1 MLFDKIFVFLGL
13 TYLFASLLVFFNT
26 FLNLWGIL
34 FSIVFVYFFYKLY
47 LSLIRKD
54 IDLFNKKDIVYWI
67 IAVILIM
74 TWVFLSGIGGFAY
87 QNDDFW
93 ARNAIYR
100 DLINYDWPVI
110 YDLSLE
116 PDYVVN
122 LLGTDKVAFSYYYIF
137 WLPIALI
144 SKTFNLS
151 WSESNLLLY
160 FYVVLGLL
168 LVLYF
173 LFSKQNILVALYV
186 IIIDIIYYIYARKC
200 NNKNNYYLKK
210 QIKYADKMTG
220 MLSQILIGL
229 KDIKSFNI
237 GSRLN
242 NKLDTYRKKW
252 QENYFLKR
260 KYYFTRKTL
269 VGLVIDFG
277 KIILYFIVL
286 VLLIK
291 GKIQIAMFLLLISY
305 YDKTKESINDI
316 MEFDVSIMEESVSL
330 YRINQIVNYKDSN
343 LVLDGIVNNDD
354 IAGYVEFKNVSFKY
368 SRLQVLKNVSF
379 TAKPNQITAIVGKT
393 GSGKTTLFNL
403 LLRMYRVN
411 DGKILIDRINIYD
424 YSRDVFNSNVSIV
437 NQKTFIFNMSI
448 RANLS
453 LIDSNKKR
461 LIDACKRVG
470 IHDFIMS
477 LPDGYSTILK
487 EDATNISGG
496 QKQLLSLA
504 RALLTSSEII
514 LLDEVTSSLD
524 PNTTN
529 KIINL
534 LDDLKTDHTI
544 IVITHNKDLMR
555 RADKLVVLN
564 NGKIECVGNNNDLI
578 KKNKVYK
585 QLVTEN

>member
-1 MLFDKIFVFLGL
+1 MIKKNIKIAKDYFSLVSFKNK
-13 TYLFASLLVFFNT
+13 YLIMFIIVDLINVLISLL
-26 FLNLWGIL
+26 IPL
-34 FSIVFVYFFYKLY
+34 FISLIVESVTNKLY
-47 LSLIRKD
+47 NES
-54 IDLFNKKDIVYWI
+54 
-67 IAVILIM
+67 VILIII
-74 TWVFLSGIGGFAY
+74 LGITYLLNKIGSYCINWCYANFFKDTY
-87 QNDDFW
+87 VLMHQKLVNSVYDFDYEYSKKIPIGKIINSSNSDIINI
-93 ARNAIYR
+93 AEVPSFMIEL
-100 DLINYDWPVI
+100 LIEIIKLLVI
-110 YDLSLE
+110 YF
-116 PDYVVN
+116 VF
-122 LLGTDKVAFSYYYIF
+122 A
-137 WLPIALI
+137 
-144 SKTFNLS
+144 
-151 WSESNLLLY
+151 
-160 FYVVLGLL
+160 
-168 LVLYF
+168 
-173 LFSKQNILVALYV
+173 KQNILVALYV

-461 LIDACKRVG
+461 QIDACKRVG

-564 NGKIECVGNNNDLI
+564 NGKIECIGNNNESL
-578 KKNKVYK
+578 
-585 QLVTEN
+585 

>member
-1 MLFDKIFVFLGL
+1 MIKKNIKIVKDYF
-13 TYLFASLLVFFNT
+13 SLVSF
-26 FLNLWGIL
+26 
-34 FSIVFVYFFYKLY
+34 K
-47 LSLIRKD
+47 
-54 IDLFNKKDIVYWI
+54 NKY
-67 IAVILIM
+67 LIM
-74 TWVFLSGIGGFAY
+74 FIIV
-87 QNDDFW
+87 
-93 ARNAIYR
+93 
-100 DLINYDWPVI
+100 DLINVLISLLIPLFISLIVESVTNKLYNESVVLIIILGITYLLNKIGSYCTNWCYANFFKDTYVLMHQKLVNSVYDFDYEYSKKIPIGKIINSSNTDIINVAEIPSFMIELSIEIVKLLVI
-110 YDLSLE
+110 YF
-116 PDYVVN
+116 VF
-122 LLGTDKVAFSYYYIF
+122 A
-137 WLPIALI
+137 
-144 SKTFNLS
+144 
-151 WSESNLLLY
+151 
-160 FYVVLGLL
+160 
-168 LVLYF
+168 
-173 LFSKQNILVALYV
+173 KQSVLVAIYV
-186 IIIDIIYYIYARKC
+186 IIIDAIYYIYARKC

-277 KIILYFIVL
+277 KIILYFIIL

-330 YRINQIVNYKDSN
+330 YRIKQIINYKDST
-343 LVLDGIVNNDD
+343 LVVDGTIHNDD
-354 IAGYVEFKNVSFKY
+354 IIGHVEFKKVSFKY
-368 SRLQVLKNVSF
+368 DKLKVLKNISF

-393 GSGKTTLFNL
+393 GSGKTTIFNL
-403 LLRMYRVN
+403 LLRMYKVN
-411 DGKILIDRINIYD
+411 SGQILIDGLNIYD
-424 YSRDVFNSNVSIV
+424 YSRDAFNSNISIV

-461 LIDACKRVG
+461 QIDACKRVG

-564 NGKIECVGNNNDLI
+564 NGKIECVGNDNDLI
-578 KKNKVYK
+578 KKNKIYK

>member
-1 MLFDKIFVFLGL
+1 MIKKNIKIVKDYF
-13 TYLFASLLVFFNT
+13 SLVSF
-26 FLNLWGIL
+26 
-34 FSIVFVYFFYKLY
+34 K
-47 LSLIRKD
+47 
-54 IDLFNKKDIVYWI
+54 NKY
-67 IAVILIM
+67 LIM
-74 TWVFLSGIGGFAY
+74 FIIV
-87 QNDDFW
+87 
-93 ARNAIYR
+93 
-100 DLINYDWPVI
+100 DLINVLISLLIPLFISLIVESVTNKLYNESVVLIIILGITYLLNKIGSYCTNWCYANFFKDTYVLMHQKLVNSVYDFDYEYSKKIPIGKIINSSNSDIINIAEVPSFMIELLIEIIKLLVI
-110 YDLSLE
+110 YF
-116 PDYVVN
+116 VF
-122 LLGTDKVAFSYYYIF
+122 A
-137 WLPIALI
+137 
-144 SKTFNLS
+144 
-151 WSESNLLLY
+151 
-160 FYVVLGLL
+160 
-168 LVLYF
+168 
-173 LFSKQNILVALYV
+173 KQNILVALYV

-461 LIDACKRVG
+461 QIDACKRVG

-534 LDDLKTDHTI
+534 LDDLKTDYTI

-555 RADKLVVLN
+555 RADKLIVLN
-564 NGKIECVGNNNDLI
+564 NGKVECIGNNDDLI

-585 QLVTEN
+585 QLVTED

>member
-1 MLFDKIFVFLGL
+1 MIKKNIKIVKDYFSLVSFKNK
-13 TYLFASLLVFFNT
+13 YLIMFIIVDLINVLISLL
-26 FLNLWGIL
+26 IPL
-34 FSIVFVYFFYKLY
+34 FISLIVESVTNKLY
-47 LSLIRKD
+47 NES
-54 IDLFNKKDIVYWI
+54 
-67 IAVILIM
+67 VILIII
-74 TWVFLSGIGGFAY
+74 LGITYLLNKIGSYCTNWCYANFFKETY
-87 QNDDFW
+87 VLMHQKLVNSVYDFDYDYSKKISIGKIL
-93 ARNAIYR
+93 NSSNT
-100 DLINYDWPVI
+100 DLINVAEIPSFMIELAIEMVKLLII
-110 YDLSLE
+110 YI
-116 PDYVVN
+116 VF
-122 LLGTDKVAFSYYYIF
+122 A
-137 WLPIALI
+137 
-144 SKTFNLS
+144 
-151 WSESNLLLY
+151 
-160 FYVVLGLL
+160 
-168 LVLYF
+168 
-173 LFSKQNILVALYV
+173 KQNILVALYV

-237 GSRLN
+237 GSKLN
-242 NKLDTYRKKW
+242 NKFDGYRKRW

-277 KIILYFIVL
+277 KIILYFIML
-286 VLLIK
+286 ILLIK

-330 YRINQIVNYKDSN
+330 YRIKQIINYKDSI
-343 LVLDGIVNNDD
+343 LVVDGTIHNDD
-354 IAGYVEFKNVSFKY
+354 IIGNVEFKNVSFKY
-368 SRLQVLKNVSF
+368 DKLKVLKNISF

-393 GSGKTTLFNL
+393 GSGKTTIFNL
-403 LLRMYRVN
+403 LLRMYKVN
-411 DGKILIDRINIYD
+411 SGQILIDGLNIYD
-424 YSRDVFNSNVSIV
+424 YSRDVFNSNISIV

-461 LIDACKRVG
+461 QIDACKRVG

-555 RADKLVVLN
+555 RADKLIVLN
-564 NGKIECVGNNNDLI
+564 NGKIECIGNNNDLI

-585 QLVTEN
+585 QLVIED

>member
-1 MLFDKIFVFLGL
+1 MIKKNIKIVKDYF
-13 TYLFASLLVFFNT
+13 SLVSF
-26 FLNLWGIL
+26 
-34 FSIVFVYFFYKLY
+34 K
-47 LSLIRKD
+47 
-54 IDLFNKKDIVYWI
+54 NKY
-67 IAVILIM
+67 LIM
-74 TWVFLSGIGGFAY
+74 FIIV
-87 QNDDFW
+87 
-93 ARNAIYR
+93 
-100 DLINYDWPVI
+100 DLINVLISLLIPLFISLIVESVTNKLYNESVVLIIILGITYLLNKIGSYCTNWCYANFFKDTYVLMHQKLVNSVYDFDYEYSKKIPIGKIINSSNSDIINIAEVPSFMIELLIEIIKLLVI
-110 YDLSLE
+110 YF
-116 PDYVVN
+116 VF
-122 LLGTDKVAFSYYYIF
+122 A
-137 WLPIALI
+137 
-144 SKTFNLS
+144 
-151 WSESNLLLY
+151 
-160 FYVVLGLL
+160 
-168 LVLYF
+168 
-173 LFSKQNILVALYV
+173 KQNILVALYV

-461 LIDACKRVG
+461 QIDACKRVG

-564 NGKIECVGNNNDLI
+564 NGKIECIGNNDDLI

-585 QLVTEN
+585 QLVTED

>member
-1 MLFDKIFVFLGL
+1 MIKKNIKIVKDYF
-13 TYLFASLLVFFNT
+13 SLVSF
-26 FLNLWGIL
+26 
-34 FSIVFVYFFYKLY
+34 K
-47 LSLIRKD
+47 
-54 IDLFNKKDIVYWI
+54 NKY
-67 IAVILIM
+67 LIM
-74 TWVFLSGIGGFAY
+74 FIIV
-87 QNDDFW
+87 
-93 ARNAIYR
+93 
-100 DLINYDWPVI
+100 DLINVLISLLIPLFISLIVESVTNKLYNESVVLIIILGITYLLNKIGSYCTNWCYANFFKDTYVLMHQKLVNSVYDFDYEYSKKIPIGKIINSSNTDIINVAEIPSFMIELSIEIVKLLVI
-110 YDLSLE
+110 YF
-116 PDYVVN
+116 VF
-122 LLGTDKVAFSYYYIF
+122 A
-137 WLPIALI
+137 
-144 SKTFNLS
+144 
-151 WSESNLLLY
+151 
-160 FYVVLGLL
+160 
-168 LVLYF
+168 
-173 LFSKQNILVALYV
+173 KQNILVALYV

-379 TAKPNQITAIVGKT
+379 TANPNQITAIVGKT

-461 LIDACKRVG
+461 QIDACKRVG

-564 NGKIECVGNNNDLI
+564 NGKVECIGNNDDLI

-585 QLVTEN
+585 QLVTED

>member
-1 MLFDKIFVFLGL
+1 MIKKNIKIVKDYFSLVSFKNK
-13 TYLFASLLVFFNT
+13 YLIMFIIVDLINVLISLL
-26 FLNLWGIL
+26 IPL
-34 FSIVFVYFFYKLY
+34 FISLIVESVTNKLY
-47 LSLIRKD
+47 NES
-54 IDLFNKKDIVYWI
+54 
-67 IAVILIM
+67 VILIIILGITYLLNKIGSYCTNWCYANFFKDTYVLM
-74 TWVFLSGIGGFAY
+74 HQKLVNSVYDFDYEYSKKIPIGKIINSSNTDIINVAEIPSFMIELSIE
-87 QNDDFW
+87 
-93 ARNAIYR
+93 IVK
-100 DLINYDWPVI
+100 LLVI
-110 YDLSLE
+110 YF
-116 PDYVVN
+116 VF
-122 LLGTDKVAFSYYYIF
+122 A
-137 WLPIALI
+137 
-144 SKTFNLS
+144 
-151 WSESNLLLY
+151 
-160 FYVVLGLL
+160 
-168 LVLYF
+168 
-173 LFSKQNILVALYV
+173 KQNILVALYV

-461 LIDACKRVG
+461 QIDACKRVG

-564 NGKIECVGNNNDLI
+564 NGKVECIGNNDDLI

-585 QLVTEN
+585 QLVTED

>member
-1 MLFDKIFVFLGL
+1 MIKKNIKVVKDYFSLVNFKNKHLIMFIIVDLINVLISLLIPLFISLIVESVTNKLYNESVILIIILGL
-13 TYLFASLLVFFNT
+13 TYLLNKIGSYCTNWCYANFFKDTYVLMHQKLVNSVYDFDYEYSKKIPIGKILNSSNT
-26 FLNLWGIL
+26 
-34 FSIVFVYFFYKLY
+34 
-47 LSLIRKD
+47 
-54 IDLFNKKDIVYWI
+54 
-67 IAVILIM
+67 
-74 TWVFLSGIGGFAY
+74 
-87 QNDDFW
+87 
-93 ARNAIYR
+93 
-100 DLINYDWPVI
+100 DLINVSEIPSFMIELSIEIVKLLII
-110 YDLSLE
+110 YI
-116 PDYVVN
+116 VF
-122 LLGTDKVAFSYYYIF
+122 A
-137 WLPIALI
+137 
-144 SKTFNLS
+144 
-151 WSESNLLLY
+151 
-160 FYVVLGLL
+160 
-168 LVLYF
+168 
-173 LFSKQNILVALYV
+173 KQNILVALYV

-237 GSRLN
+237 GSKLN
-242 NKLDTYRKKW
+242 NKFDGYRKRW

-277 KIILYFIVL
+277 KIILYFIML
-286 VLLIK
+286 IFLIK

-330 YRINQIVNYKDSN
+330 YRIKQIINYKDST
-343 LVLDGIVNNDD
+343 LVVDGTIHNDD
-354 IAGYVEFKNVSFKY
+354 ISGHVEFKNVSFKY
-368 SRLQVLKNVSF
+368 DKLKVLKNISF

-393 GSGKTTLFNL
+393 GSGKTTIFNL
-403 LLRMYRVN
+403 LLRMYKVN
-411 DGKILIDRINIYD
+411 SGQILIDGLNIYD
-424 YSRDVFNSNVSIV
+424 YSRDVFNSNISIV

-461 LIDACKRVG
+461 QIDACKRVG

-564 NGKIECVGNNNDLI
+564 NGKIECVGKDKDLI
-578 KKNKVYK
+578 KRNKIYK
-585 QLVTEN
+585 QLITED

>member
-1 MLFDKIFVFLGL
+1 MIKKNIKIVKDYF
-13 TYLFASLLVFFNT
+13 SLVSF
-26 FLNLWGIL
+26 
-34 FSIVFVYFFYKLY
+34 K
-47 LSLIRKD
+47 
-54 IDLFNKKDIVYWI
+54 NKY
-67 IAVILIM
+67 LIM
-74 TWVFLSGIGGFAY
+74 FIIV
-87 QNDDFW
+87 
-93 ARNAIYR
+93 
-100 DLINYDWPVI
+100 DLINVLISLLIPLFISLIVESVTNKLYNESVVLIIILGITYLLNKIGSYCTNWCYANFFKDTYVLMHQKLVNSVYDFDYEYSKKIPIGKIINSSNTDIINVAEIPSFMIELSIEIVKLLVI
-110 YDLSLE
+110 YF
-116 PDYVVN
+116 VF
-122 LLGTDKVAFSYYYIF
+122 A
-137 WLPIALI
+137 
-144 SKTFNLS
+144 
-151 WSESNLLLY
+151 
-160 FYVVLGLL
+160 
-168 LVLYF
+168 
-173 LFSKQNILVALYV
+173 KQNILVALYV

-379 TAKPNQITAIVGKT
+379 TANPNQITAIVGKT

-461 LIDACKRVG
+461 QIDACKRVG

-555 RADKLVVLN
+555 RADKLIVLN
-564 NGKIECVGNNNDLI
+564 NGKVECIGNNDDLI

-585 QLVTEN
+585 QLVTED

>member
-1 MLFDKIFVFLGL
+1 MIKKNIKIAKDYFSLVSFKNK
-13 TYLFASLLVFFNT
+13 YLIT
-26 FLNLWGIL
+26 F
-34 FSIVFVYFFYKLY
+34 
-47 LSLIRKD
+47 
-54 IDLFNKKDIVYWI
+54 I
-67 IAVILIM
+67 II
-74 TWVFLSGIGGFAY
+74 
-87 QNDDFW
+87 
-93 ARNAIYR
+93 
-100 DLINYDWPVI
+100 DLINVLISLLIPFLISLIVEVVTNKLYNVAIVLIVALGITYLLNKIGSYCTNWCYANFFKETYVSVHQKLVNSVYDFDYEYSEKMSIGKIINSSNSDIINIAEVPSFMIELLIEIIKLLVI
-110 YDLSLE
+110 YF
-116 PDYVVN
+116 VF
-122 LLGTDKVAFSYYYIF
+122 A
-137 WLPIALI
+137 
-144 SKTFNLS
+144 
-151 WSESNLLLY
+151 
-160 FYVVLGLL
+160 
-168 LVLYF
+168 
-173 LFSKQNILVALYV
+173 KQSVLVAIYV
-186 IIIDIIYYIYARKC
+186 IIIDVIYYIYARKC
-200 NNKNNYYLKK
+200 NDKNAHYLKK
-210 QIKYADKMTG
+210 QIKYADKMVG

-242 NKLDTYRKKW
+242 NKLDTYRKRW

-461 LIDACKRVG
+461 QIDACKRVG

-496 QKQLLSLA
+496 QKQLLSFA

-524 PNTTN
+524 PNTTD

-555 RADKLVVLN
+555 RADKLIVLN
-564 NGKIECVGNNNDLI
+564 NGKVECIGNNDDLI
-578 KKNKVYK
+578 KNNKIYK
-585 QLVTEN
+585 QLVTED

>member
-1 MLFDKIFVFLGL
+1 MIKKNIKIAKDYFSLVSFKNK
-13 TYLFASLLVFFNT
+13 YLIT
-26 FLNLWGIL
+26 F
-34 FSIVFVYFFYKLY
+34 
-47 LSLIRKD
+47 
-54 IDLFNKKDIVYWI
+54 I
-67 IAVILIM
+67 II
-74 TWVFLSGIGGFAY
+74 
-87 QNDDFW
+87 
-93 ARNAIYR
+93 
-100 DLINYDWPVI
+100 DLINVLISLLIPFLISLIVEVVTNKLYDVAIVLIVTLGITYLLNKIGSYCTNWCYANFFKGTYVSVHQKLVNSVYDFDYEYSEKMSIGKIINFSNSDIINIAEVPSFMIELLIEIIKLLVI
-110 YDLSLE
+110 YF
-116 PDYVVN
+116 VF
-122 LLGTDKVAFSYYYIF
+122 A
-137 WLPIALI
+137 
-144 SKTFNLS
+144 
-151 WSESNLLLY
+151 
-160 FYVVLGLL
+160 
-168 LVLYF
+168 
-173 LFSKQNILVALYV
+173 KQSVLVAIYV
-186 IIIDIIYYIYARKC
+186 IIIDVIYYIYARKC
-200 NNKNNYYLKK
+200 NDKNAHYLKK
-210 QIKYADKMTG
+210 QIKYADKMVG

-242 NKLDTYRKKW
+242 NKLDTYRKRW

-330 YRINQIVNYKDSN
+330 YRINQIVNYKNSN
-343 LVLDGIVNNDD
+343 LVLDGTVNNDD

-461 LIDACKRVG
+461 QIDACKRVG

-477 LPDGYSTILK
+477 LPDGYSTLLK

-524 PNTTN
+524 PNTTD

-555 RADKLVVLN
+555 RADKLIVLN
-564 NGKIECVGNNNDLI
+564 NGKVECIGNNDDLI
-578 KKNKVYK
+578 KNNKIYK
-585 QLVTEN
+585 QLVTED

>member
-1 MLFDKIFVFLGL
+1 MIKKNIKVVKDYFSLVNFKNKYLIMFIIVDLINVLISLLIPLFISLIVESVTNKLYNESVILIIILGL
-13 TYLFASLLVFFNT
+13 TYLLNKIGSYCTNWCYANFFKDTYVLMHQKLVNSVYDFDYKYSKKIPIGKILNSSNTDLINVAEIPSFMIELSIEIVKLL
-26 FLNLWGIL
+26 IIY
-34 FSIVFVYFFYKLY
+34 IVFV
-47 LSLIRKD
+47 
-54 IDLFNKKDIVYWI
+54 
-67 IAVILIM
+67 
-74 TWVFLSGIGGFAY
+74 
-87 QNDDFW
+87 
-93 ARNAIYR
+93 
-100 DLINYDWPVI
+100 
-110 YDLSLE
+110 
-116 PDYVVN
+116 
-122 LLGTDKVAFSYYYIF
+122 
-137 WLPIALI
+137 
-144 SKTFNLS
+144 
-151 WSESNLLLY
+151 
-160 FYVVLGLL
+160 
-168 LVLYF
+168 
-173 LFSKQNILVALYV
+173 KQNILVALYV

-237 GSRLN
+237 GSKLN
-242 NKLDTYRKKW
+242 NKFDGYRKRW

-277 KIILYFIVL
+277 KIILYFIML
-286 VLLIK
+286 IFLIK

-330 YRINQIVNYKDSN
+330 YRIKQIINYKDST
-343 LVLDGIVNNDD
+343 LVVDGTIHNDD
-354 IAGYVEFKNVSFKY
+354 IIGHVEFKKVSFKY
-368 SRLQVLKNVSF
+368 DKLKVLKNISF

-393 GSGKTTLFNL
+393 GSGKTTIFNL
-403 LLRMYRVN
+403 LLRMYKVN
-411 DGKILIDRINIYD
+411 SGQILIDGLNIYD
-424 YSRDVFNSNVSIV
+424 YSRDVFNSNISIV

-461 LIDACKRVG
+461 QIDACKRVG

-514 LLDEVTSSLD
+514 VLDEVTSSLD

-564 NGKIECVGNNNDLI
+564 NGKIECVGKDKDLI
-578 KKNKVYK
+578 KRNKIYK
-585 QLVTEN
+585 QLITED